1 MTFAS
6 LGEVFAELDAE
17 AQGQTRQ
24 VFVRLVR
31 PGEGTED
38 TRRLATNAEAG
49 EENWGLV
56 QV

>member
-6 LGEVFAELDAE
+6 LGEVSAELDAE
-17 AQGQTRQ
+17 AQAQDRW
-24 VFVRLVR
+24 VFVQLLR

-38 TRRLATNAEAG
+38 TRRLATSAEAG
-49 EENWGLV
+49 EEDWGLV